1 MALSDEKLYFFI
13 LIHFGDDACNATNT
27 SCHSETGLFT
37 SLLSPNLWK
46 GVSTN
51 LVSATK
57 RIFFFF
63 LLCWQPKAK
72 APFRCTKAKSFSS
85 SKSTRETA
93 GQECGGIPASRTALY
108 PPPTSSVHCIISAS
122 STHNTCPPSS
132 ARFFNYLLLAI

>member
-27 SCHSETGLFT
+27 SCHSETGL
-37 SLLSPNLWK
+37 LRHCYPPICGK
-46 GVSTN
+46 GYRPISCQQ
-51 LVSATK
+51 LK
-57 RIFFFF
+57 EFFFFF

-93 GQECGGIPASRTALY
+93 GQECGGIPASRKALY
-108 PPPTSSVHCIISAS
+108 PPPTSSVHCIIIAS